1 MKNSISLKFNNHKV
15 KLNLLNMITVL
26 YFCRIPIINF
36 FQGFEVGT
44 TIVVAVIVL
53 LLIGTFLMYFFTNL
67 KKIQWDGILLVLS
80 ILIFFEITIVIHPEY
95 IKYYSTE
102 LFSAKSVFE
111 FGAAIYAYY
120 IIKMNRY
127 DTENLYDV
135 FGVIAFI
142 IFIAN
147 IGTFINRNAE
157 YDMAFGYQMSMAA
170 IIFISQYFYR
180 QKKIIYFIMSILS
193 MGLGI
198 LYGSRACVIGYVV
211 FITLFF
217 IWERK
222 ITLKLFFFLLV
233 GVIGVIIL
241 NSGTF
246 LMIIYNFFSSIGLES
261 RTLYLLVSES
271 IALDVA
277 RTERIWP
284 LLLEHIQNSGIFEP
298 LGAFGDRYLLS
309 GKYSYAH
316 NIVLEVLVTFGN
328 GVGTLFLSILF
339 WAVVRVIRK
348 ENNVNGL
355 LVLMF
360 GSFSICRLMVSSSFW
375 HEPYFWAFLAMLIII
390 FQENIYS
397 KIRGHI

>member
-157 YDMAFGYQMSMAA
+157 YDMAF
-170 IIFISQYFYR
+170 
-180 QKKIIYFIMSILS
+180 
-193 MGLGI
+193 
-198 LYGSRACVIGYVV
+198 
-211 FITLFF
+211 
-217 IWERK
+217 
-222 ITLKLFFFLLV
+222 
-233 GVIGVIIL
+233 
-241 NSGTF
+241 
-246 LMIIYNFFSSIGLES
+246 
-261 RTLYLLVSES
+261 
-271 IALDVA
+271 
-277 RTERIWP
+277 
-284 LLLEHIQNSGIFEP
+284 
-298 LGAFGDRYLLS
+298 
-309 GKYSYAH
+309 
-316 NIVLEVLVTFGN
+316 
-328 GVGTLFLSILF
+328 
-339 WAVVRVIRK
+339 
-348 ENNVNGL
+348 
-355 LVLMF
+355 
-360 GSFSICRLMVSSSFW
+360 
-375 HEPYFWAFLAMLIII
+375 
-390 FQENIYS
+390 
-397 KIRGHI
+397 